1 MFLLRCRHSAIAQFF
16 GDDKPNCNKA
26 CDVCKTPNNVKTQI
40 DHLEKGVMSNN
51 RRKNARP
58 GKTYVS
64 AGPLDQP
71 DGELYGGG
79 RYGADR

>member
-1 MFLLRCRHSAIAQFF
+1 MCR
-16 GDDKPNCNKA
+16 
-26 CDVCKTPNNVKTQI
+26 TPNNVRTQI

-79 RYGADR
+79 RYGADRLVCKVTRNGNGGLGKGGGIHMTG